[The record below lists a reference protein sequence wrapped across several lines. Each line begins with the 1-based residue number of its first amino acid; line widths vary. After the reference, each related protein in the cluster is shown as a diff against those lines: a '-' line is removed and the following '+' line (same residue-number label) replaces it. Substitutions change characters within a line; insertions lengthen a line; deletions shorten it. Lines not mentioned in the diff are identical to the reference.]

1 MQKPLVQNPAKDEID
16 VVVVG
21 PGFGESILLHI
32 GDGDWIVVDSCL
44 DSYAGRPA
52 ALVFF

>member
-1 MQKPLVQNPAKDEID
+1 VQKPLVQNPAKDEID